1 MSSISFIE
9 SKLIRAHSASSL
21 ISPESHILSKHPI
34 KQIGNYSLGSEI
46 GSGAFGKV
54 ILGHSLLTHDP
65 VAIKILDKLILSQTP
80 EDLSLVQKE
89 ISILKIV
96 KHKYIVQLYEIL
108 EDAYSIY
115 IIMEYCEGK
124 DLMDNIITKGH
135 LTEIESLKLFQQL
148 INTLLYLHSQ
158 NITHR
163 DIKIDNMLLDR
174 NGDLKLVD
182 FGLSTKY
189 KDNELLNQPC
199 GTVVYAAPEVLQGK
213 EYHGMLCD
221 VWSSG
226 IVLFGMLSGYLPFSD
241 SDDEVNKKNIIK
253 GVIDYPKF
261 ISPFVKDLL
270 KKMLEVNPMKR
281 CTLKDILEHK
291 WFNLIECR
299 LIPGIIVGYNKI
311 PIDDDAVLK
320 CEEFGFDKNN
330 IRKAVLNN
338 LFNEYSAIYYLVIR
352 RKIIEGKD
360 SVSDLFSE
368 KFVKFALDEDNI
380 VLDLNKFKKKNIE
393 DEKYDN
399 DNLNKK
405 HSGVIGAI
413 RNLQNSKKNLTP
425 LSNKNSSD
433 FSETL
438 DSNIRGISK
447 EFTKNSTNQISL
459 KSDKKDDF
467 KIIVVKQKKFED
479 IRNFSND
486 NNENKNLNNN
496 KNNNFSHE
504 KKRNNKIMQSRNA
517 KTNKKN
523 NLIFTSSIDKKN
535 NTFSKEVKKIINNK
549 IQKYYFENSLNT
561 KKNNTR
567 NRYNILQL
575 NNSISV
581 KINKSIKNNSQDKKS
596 IKNKVINSKN
606 NSKNHKNNAA
616 ISTGKKID
624 TILKKNKKCSSSEK
638 KNKRII
644 KPFSNTLN
652 SNQKENKRKINILQT
667 YEQNSL
673 MMKKKDFQISNYT
686 DSKTFND
693 FSGKKKLEFLNKS
706 NLSNKNI
713 TMNLNSNI
721 ISPSSY
727 KIKKKINISPIN
739 ITNTNQKP
747 KKTLNNSLINKETS
761 LKLKYDSKYNKM
773 RNKNEK
779 IYNKSKSSRKENVTF
794 ETEYPQTSIKKSKIN
809 NCNSKTKRKNY
820 GRNINNISSILYK
833 KKSPLTYRDI
843 SDSPKQKILNSKTRL
858 MKIPWKLKK
867 DGINNNLDN
876 KEIYSNYI
884 KKFENKIRKK
894 PKNLSNIRI
903 KSSIESSFYKTENK
917 TFITNIE
924 NTKKEIEST
933 KLRMIQIRN
942 NNKMNS
948 LIHNNYSI
956 SISFDSNKNSKKN
969 LINNI
974 IPYYSG
980 PIDFMCILNSNNIK
994 DSIDFLIGKFKKNN
1008 INYIKLKL
1016 NKFKCSKNGNN
1027 YEIEIFQID
1036 NGYIN
1041 SDENIFYYKIKC
1053 KKDFYLSYRTLRQFL
1068 FE

>member
-9 SKLIRAHSASSL
+9 SKLIRAHSASTL
-21 ISPESHILSKHPI
+21 ISPQTHILSKPPI
-34 KQIGNYSLGSEI
+34 KQIGNYSLGAEI

-54 ILGHSLLTHDP
+54 ILGHSLLTNDS

-80 EDLSLVQKE
+80 EDLTLVQKE

-96 KHKYIVQLYEIL
+96 KHKYIAQLYEIL
-108 EDAYSIY
+108 EDAHSIY

-241 SDDEVNKKNIIK
+241 NDDEVNKKNILK

-270 KKMLEVNPMKR
+270 KKMLEINPIKR
-281 CTLKDILEHK
+281 FTLKDILEHK

-320 CEEFGFDKNN
+320 CEEFGFDINN
-330 IRKAVLNN
+330 VRKAVLGN
-338 LFNEYSAIYYLVIR
+338 LFNKYSAIYYLVIR

-368 KFVKFALDEDNI
+368 KFVQFALDEDNI
-380 VLDLNKFKKKNIE
+380 VLDLNKFKKKNNE
-393 DEKYDN
+393 DEKN
-399 DNLNKK
+399 ENENLNKK

-438 DSNIRGISK
+438 DSNFRGISK

-459 KSDKKDDF
+459 KSERKDDF

-479 IRNFSND
+479 IKIVSNENKENKILNNNYEIHNFSN
-486 NNENKNLNNN
+486 
-496 KNNNFSHE
+496 E
-504 KKRNNKIMQSRNA
+504 KERNNKIIQSRNV
-517 KTNKKN
+517 KINKKN
-523 NLIFTSSIDKKN
+523 NLILTSSTDKTN
-535 NTFSKEVKKIINNK
+535 NTFSKEDKKIINNK
-549 IQKYYFENSLNT
+549 IQKYYLGNSLNT

-581 KINKSIKNNSQDKKS
+581 KINKSIKNK
-596 IKNKVINSKN
+596 ITNSKN
-606 NSKNHKNNAA
+606 SYNNHKNNES
-616 ISTGKKID
+616 ISTGKTSGI
-624 TILKKNKKCSSSEK
+624 ILKKNKKCSSSEK
-638 KNKRII
+638 KTKRII

-652 SNQKENKRKINILQT
+652 TNQKENKRKINILQT

-673 MMKKKDFQISNYT
+673 MMKKKDFLSNYT
-686 DSKTFND
+686 DSKTFNNL
-693 FSGKKKLEFLNKS
+693 SGKKRYDYLNKS

-713 TMNLNSNI
+713 SMIINSNI

-739 ITNTNQKP
+739 NTNTNRKP
-747 KKTLNNSLINKETS
+747 KNTLNYSLIKKETP
-761 LKLKYDSKYNKM
+761 LKLQYNSKYIKNKSK
-773 RNKNEK
+773 NKKEK
-779 IYNKSKSSRKENVTF
+779 IYNKSISSRKETVKIEKEF
-794 ETEYPQTSIKKSKIN
+794 LQTSIKKNKKSNFNNNNLSLSKN
-809 NCNSKTKRKNY
+809 KRKNNSK
-820 GRNINNISSILYK
+820 NINNISSILYR

-843 SDSPKQKILNSKTRL
+843 SDSPKQKILNTKTRL

-867 DGINNNLDN
+867 KGIDNNLND

-884 KKFENKIRKK
+884 KKFDNKIKK
-894 PKNLSNIRI
+894 RPKNLSNIRI
-903 KSSIESSFYKTENK
+903 KSSLESSFYNTENK
-917 TFITNIE
+917 TLFSNIE
-924 NTKKEIEST
+924 NTKQDIEKT

-942 NNKMNS
+942 KNKMNS

-956 SISFDSNKNSKKN
+956 SISFDSNKTSNKN
-969 LINNI
+969 LNNTI
-974 IPYYSG
+974 IPYYNG
-980 PIDFMCILNSNNIK
+980 PIDFMCIFDSNNINE
-994 DSIDFLIGKFKKNN
+994 SIEFLIDKFHKNN

-1016 NKFKCSKNGNN
+1016 NKYKCSKNGNN
-1027 YEIEIFQID
+1027 FEIEIFQID

-1053 KKDFYLSYRTLRQFL
+1053 KNNFYLSCRTLTKFL

>member
-1 MSSISFIE
+1 MSAISFIE

-21 ISPESHILSKHPI
+21 ISPKSNILSKPPI
-34 KQIGNYSLGSEI
+34 KQIGNYSLGTEI

-54 ILGHSLLTHDP
+54 ILGHSLLTNDL

-80 EDLSLVQKE
+80 EDLILVQKE

-124 DLMDNIITKGH
+124 DLMDNIIRKGH

-241 SDDEVNKKNIIK
+241 NDDEVNKKNILK

-270 KKMLEVNPMKR
+270 KKMLEINPIKR
-281 CTLKDILEHK
+281 FTLKDILEHK

-320 CEEFGFDKNN
+320 CEEFGFDINN
-330 IRKAVLNN
+330 VRKAVLGN
-338 LFNEYSAIYYLVIR
+338 LFNKYSAIYYLVIR

-368 KFVKFALDEDNI
+368 KFVQFALDEDNI
-380 VLDLNKFKKKNIE
+380 VLDLNKFKKKNNE
-393 DEKYDN
+393 DEKN
-399 DNLNKK
+399 ENENLNKK

-438 DSNIRGISK
+438 DSNFRGISK

-459 KSDKKDDF
+459 KSERKDDF

-479 IRNFSND
+479 IKIVSNENKENKILNNNYEIHNFSN
-486 NNENKNLNNN
+486 
-496 KNNNFSHE
+496 E
-504 KKRNNKIMQSRNA
+504 KERNNKIIQSRNV
-517 KTNKKN
+517 KINKKN
-523 NLIFTSSIDKKN
+523 NLILTSSTDKTN
-535 NTFSKEVKKIINNK
+535 NTFSKEDKKIINNK
-549 IQKYYFENSLNT
+549 IQKYYLGNSLNT

-581 KINKSIKNNSQDKKS
+581 KINKSIKNK
-596 IKNKVINSKN
+596 ITNSKN
-606 NSKNHKNNAA
+606 SYNNHKNNES
-616 ISTGKKID
+616 ISTGKTSGI
-624 TILKKNKKCSSSEK
+624 ILKKNKKCSSSEK
-638 KNKRII
+638 KTKRII

-652 SNQKENKRKINILQT
+652 TNQKENKRKINILQT

-673 MMKKKDFQISNYT
+673 MMKKKDFLSNYT
-686 DSKTFND
+686 DSKTFNNL
-693 FSGKKKLEFLNKS
+693 SGKKRYDYLNKS

-713 TMNLNSNI
+713 SMIINSNI

-739 ITNTNQKP
+739 NTNTNRKP
-747 KKTLNNSLINKETS
+747 KNTLNYSLIKKETP
-761 LKLKYDSKYNKM
+761 LKLQYNSKYIKNKSK
-773 RNKNEK
+773 NKKEK
-779 IYNKSKSSRKENVTF
+779 IYNKSISSRKETVKIEKEF
-794 ETEYPQTSIKKSKIN
+794 LQTSIKKNKKSNFNNNNLSLSKN
-809 NCNSKTKRKNY
+809 KRKNNSK
-820 GRNINNISSILYK
+820 NINNISSILYR

-843 SDSPKQKILNSKTRL
+843 SDSPKQKILNTKTRL

-867 DGINNNLDN
+867 KGIDNNLND

-884 KKFENKIRKK
+884 KKFDNKIKK
-894 PKNLSNIRI
+894 RPKNLSNIRI
-903 KSSIESSFYKTENK
+903 KSSLESSFYNTENK
-917 TFITNIE
+917 TLFSNIE
-924 NTKKEIEST
+924 NTKQDIEKT

-942 NNKMNS
+942 KNKMNS

-956 SISFDSNKNSKKN
+956 SISFDSNKTSNKN
-969 LINNI
+969 LNNTI
-974 IPYYSG
+974 IPYYNG
-980 PIDFMCILNSNNIK
+980 PIDFMCIFDSNNINE
-994 DSIDFLIGKFKKNN
+994 SIEFLIDKFHKNN

-1016 NKFKCSKNGNN
+1016 NKYKCSKNGNN
-1027 YEIEIFQID
+1027 FEIEIFQID

-1053 KKDFYLSYRTLRQFL
+1053 KNNFYLSCRTLTKFL

>member
-9 SKLIRAHSASSL
+9 SKLIRAHSASTL
-21 ISPESHILSKHPI
+21 ISPQTHILSKPPI
-34 KQIGNYSLGSEI
+34 KQIGNYSLGAEI

-54 ILGHSLLTHDP
+54 ILGHSLLTNDS

-80 EDLSLVQKE
+80 EDLTLVQKE

-96 KHKYIVQLYEIL
+96 KHKYIAQLYEIL
-108 EDAYSIY
+108 EDAHSIY

-241 SDDEVNKKNIIK
+241 NDDEVNKKNILK

-270 KKMLEVNPMKR
+270 KKMLEINPIKR
-281 CTLKDILEHK
+281 FTLKDILEHK

-330 IRKAVLNN
+330 VRKAVLGN
-338 LFNEYSAIYYLVIR
+338 LFNKYSAIYYLVIR

-368 KFVKFALDEDNI
+368 KFVQFALDEDNI
-380 VLDLNKFKKKNIE
+380 VLDLNKFKKKNNE
-393 DEKYDN
+393 DEKN
-399 DNLNKK
+399 ENENLNKK

-438 DSNIRGISK
+438 DSNFRGISK

-459 KSDKKDDF
+459 KSERKDDF

-479 IRNFSND
+479 IKIVSNENKENKILNNNYEIHNFSN
-486 NNENKNLNNN
+486 
-496 KNNNFSHE
+496 E
-504 KKRNNKIMQSRNA
+504 KERNNKIIQSRNV
-517 KTNKKN
+517 KINKKN
-523 NLIFTSSIDKKN
+523 NLILTSSTDKTN
-535 NTFSKEVKKIINNK
+535 NTFSKEDKKIINNK
-549 IQKYYFENSLNT
+549 IQKYYLGNSLNT

-581 KINKSIKNNSQDKKS
+581 KINKSIKNK
-596 IKNKVINSKN
+596 ITNSKN
-606 NSKNHKNNAA
+606 SYNNHKNNES
-616 ISTGKKID
+616 ISTGKTSGI
-624 TILKKNKKCSSSEK
+624 ILKKNKKCSSSEK
-638 KNKRII
+638 KTKRII

-652 SNQKENKRKINILQT
+652 TNQKENKRKINILQT

-673 MMKKKDFQISNYT
+673 MMKKKDFLSNYT
-686 DSKTFND
+686 DSKTFNNL
-693 FSGKKKLEFLNKS
+693 SGKKRYDYLNKS

-713 TMNLNSNI
+713 SMIINSNI

-739 ITNTNQKP
+739 NTNTNRKP
-747 KKTLNNSLINKETS
+747 KNTLNYSLIKKETP
-761 LKLKYDSKYNKM
+761 LKLQYNSKYIKNKSI
-773 RNKNEK
+773 NKKEK
-779 IYNKSKSSRKENVTF
+779 IYNKSISSRKETVKI
-794 ETEYPQTSIKKSKIN
+794 ETEFLQTSIKKNKKSNFNNNNLSLSKN
-809 NCNSKTKRKNY
+809 KRKNNSK
-820 GRNINNISSILYK
+820 NINNISSILYR

-843 SDSPKQKILNSKTRL
+843 SDSPKQKILNTKTRL

-867 DGINNNLDN
+867 KGIDNNLND

-884 KKFENKIRKK
+884 KKFDNKIKK
-894 PKNLSNIRI
+894 RPKNLSNIRI
-903 KSSIESSFYKTENK
+903 KSSLESSFYNTENK
-917 TFITNIE
+917 TLFSNIE
-924 NTKKEIEST
+924 NTKQDIEKT

-942 NNKMNS
+942 KNKMNS

-956 SISFDSNKNSKKN
+956 SISFDSNKTSNKN
-969 LINNI
+969 LNNTI
-974 IPYYSG
+974 IPYYNG
-980 PIDFMCILNSNNIK
+980 PIDFMCIFDSNNINE
-994 DSIDFLIGKFKKNN
+994 SIEFLIDKFHKNN

-1016 NKFKCSKNGNN
+1016 NKYKCSKNGNN
-1027 YEIEIFQID
+1027 FEIEIFQID

-1053 KKDFYLSYRTLRQFL
+1053 KNNFYLSFRTLTKFL

>member
-9 SKLIRAHSASSL
+9 SKLIRAHSASTL
-21 ISPESHILSKHPI
+21 ISPQTHILSKPPI
-34 KQIGNYSLGSEI
+34 KQIGNYSLGAEI

-54 ILGHSLLTHDP
+54 ILGHSLLTNDS

-80 EDLSLVQKE
+80 EDLTLVQKE

-96 KHKYIVQLYEIL
+96 KHKYIAQLYEIL
-108 EDAYSIY
+108 EDAHSIY

-241 SDDEVNKKNIIK
+241 NDDEVNKKNILK

-270 KKMLEVNPMKR
+270 KKMLEINPIKR
-281 CTLKDILEHK
+281 FTLKDILEHK

-330 IRKAVLNN
+330 VRKAVLGN
-338 LFNEYSAIYYLVIR
+338 LFNKYSAIYYLVIR

-368 KFVKFALDEDNI
+368 KFVQFALDEDNI
-380 VLDLNKFKKKNIE
+380 VLDLNKFKKKNNE
-393 DEKYDN
+393 DEKN
-399 DNLNKK
+399 ENENLNKK

-438 DSNIRGISK
+438 DSNFRGISK

-459 KSDKKDDF
+459 KSERKDDF

-479 IRNFSND
+479 IKIVSNENKDNKILNNNYEIHNFSN
-486 NNENKNLNNN
+486 
-496 KNNNFSHE
+496 E
-504 KKRNNKIMQSRNA
+504 KERNNKIIQSRNV
-517 KTNKKN
+517 KINKKN
-523 NLIFTSSIDKKN
+523 NLILTSSTDKTN
-535 NTFSKEVKKIINNK
+535 NTFSKEDKKIINNK
-549 IQKYYFENSLNT
+549 IQKYYLGNSLNT

-581 KINKSIKNNSQDKKS
+581 KINKSIKNK
-596 IKNKVINSKN
+596 ITNSKN
-606 NSKNHKNNAA
+606 SYNNHKNNES
-616 ISTGKKID
+616 ISTGKTSGI
-624 TILKKNKKCSSSEK
+624 ILKKNKKCSSSEK
-638 KNKRII
+638 KTKRII

-652 SNQKENKRKINILQT
+652 TNQKENKRKINILQT

-673 MMKKKDFQISNYT
+673 MMKKKDFLSNYT
-686 DSKTFND
+686 DSKTFNNL
-693 FSGKKKLEFLNKS
+693 SGKKRYDYLNKS

-713 TMNLNSNI
+713 SMIINSNI

-739 ITNTNQKP
+739 NTNTNRKP
-747 KKTLNNSLINKETS
+747 KNTLNYSLIKKETP
-761 LKLKYDSKYNKM
+761 LKLQYNSKYIKNKSN
-773 RNKNEK
+773 NKKEK
-779 IYNKSKSSRKENVTF
+779 IYNKSISSRKETVKI
-794 ETEYPQTSIKKSKIN
+794 ETEFLQTSIKKNKKSNFNNNNLSLSKN
-809 NCNSKTKRKNY
+809 KRKNNSK
-820 GRNINNISSILYK
+820 NINNISSILYR

-843 SDSPKQKILNSKTRL
+843 SDSPKQKILNTKTRL

-867 DGINNNLDN
+867 KGIDNNLND

-884 KKFENKIRKK
+884 KKFDNKIKK
-894 PKNLSNIRI
+894 RPKNLSNIRI
-903 KSSIESSFYKTENK
+903 KSSLESSFYNTENK
-917 TFITNIE
+917 TLFSNIE
-924 NTKKEIEST
+924 NSKQDIEKT

-942 NNKMNS
+942 KNKMNS

-956 SISFDSNKNSKKN
+956 SISFDSNKTSNKN
-969 LINNI
+969 LNNTI
-974 IPYYSG
+974 IPYYNG
-980 PIDFMCILNSNNIK
+980 PIDFMCIFDSNNINE
-994 DSIDFLIGKFKKNN
+994 SIEFLIDKFHKNN

-1016 NKFKCSKNGNN
+1016 NKYKCSKNGNN
-1027 YEIEIFQID
+1027 FEIEIFQID

-1053 KKDFYLSYRTLRQFL
+1053 KNNFYLSCRTLTKFL

>member
-1 MSSISFIE
+1 M
-9 SKLIRAHSASSL
+9 
-21 ISPESHILSKHPI
+21 
-34 KQIGNYSLGSEI
+34 
-46 GSGAFGKV
+46 
-54 ILGHSLLTHDP
+54 
-65 VAIKILDKLILSQTP
+65 
-80 EDLSLVQKE
+80 
-89 ISILKIV
+89 
-96 KHKYIVQLYEIL
+96 
-108 EDAYSIY
+108 
-115 IIMEYCEGK
+115 
-124 DLMDNIITKGH
+124 
-135 LTEIESLKLFQQL
+135 
-148 INTLLYLHSQ
+148 
-158 NITHR
+158 
-163 DIKIDNMLLDR
+163 
-174 NGDLKLVD
+174 
-182 FGLSTKY
+182 
-189 KDNELLNQPC
+189 
-199 GTVVYAAPEVLQGK
+199 
-213 EYHGMLCD
+213 
-221 VWSSG
+221 
-226 IVLFGMLSGYLPFSD
+226 
-241 SDDEVNKKNIIK
+241 
-253 GVIDYPKF
+253 
-261 ISPFVKDLL
+261 
-270 KKMLEVNPMKR
+270 
-281 CTLKDILEHK
+281 
-291 WFNLIECR
+291 
-299 LIPGIIVGYNKI
+299 
-311 PIDDDAVLK
+311 
-320 CEEFGFDKNN
+320 
-330 IRKAVLNN
+330 
-338 LFNEYSAIYYLVIR
+338 
-352 RKIIEGKD
+352 
-360 SVSDLFSE
+360 
-368 KFVKFALDEDNI
+368 
-380 VLDLNKFKKKNIE
+380 
-393 DEKYDN
+393 
-399 DNLNKK
+399 
-405 HSGVIGAI
+405 
-413 RNLQNSKKNLTP
+413 
-425 LSNKNSSD
+425 
-433 FSETL
+433 
-438 DSNIRGISK
+438 SK

-459 KSDKKDDF
+459 KSDRKDDF

-479 IRNFSND
+479 IKNISNENKENKIVNQNYQSKNFSN
-486 NNENKNLNNN
+486 
-496 KNNNFSHE
+496 E
-504 KKRNNKIMQSRNA
+504 KKENNKIIQSRNINI
-517 KTNKKN
+517 NKKN
-523 NLIFTSSIDKKN
+523 NLILTSSIDN
-535 NTFSKEVKKIINNK
+535 NNNSFSKEIKKIINNK
-549 IQKYYFENSLNT
+549 IQKYYFVNSLNT

-581 KINKSIKNNSQDKKS
+581 KINKSIKNKITNS
-596 IKNKVINSKN
+596 
-606 NSKNHKNNAA
+606 NSKNHKNNEV
-616 ISTGKKID
+616 ISTGKTSGK
-624 TILKKNKKCSSSEK
+624 ILKKNKKYSSSEK
-638 KNKRII
+638 KTKRMI
-644 KPFSNTLN
+644 KPFINTLN

-713 TMNLNSNI
+713 SMNLNSNI